1 MNISQKKELHIGIK
15 TTDSQQ
21 AKQLK
26 THFWIIE
33 KLEKVSLFGISATI
47 EKPTHSTSVLLGTN
61 ELYVNLE
68 GLIDI
73 EKEKVKITDEIA
85 RLEGFLKSIQAKL
98 SNTNFVE
105 NAPKQ
110 VVNNERKKEADTLQK
125 LQSLAHQLTQW
136 NA

>member
-1 MNISQKKELHIGIK
+1 M
-15 TTDSQQ
+15 T
-21 AKQLK
+21 
-26 THFWIIE
+26 
-33 KLEKVSLFGISATI
+33 LFGISTTI
-47 EKPTHSTSVLLGTN
+47 KKPTHSTSVLLGTD

-73 EKEKVKITDEIA
+73 EKEKAKITDEIA

-110 VVNNERKKEADTLQK
+110 VVDNERKKEADTLQK

>member
-1 MNISQKKELHIGIK
+1 MKTKKNK
-15 TTDSQQ
+15 
-21 AKQLK
+21 
-26 THFWIIE
+26 II
-33 KLEKVSLFGISATI
+33 
-47 EKPTHSTSVLLGTN
+47 HSTSILLGTD

-98 SNTNFVE
+98 SNINFVE

-110 VVNNERKKEADTLQK
+110 VVNNERKKEADTLHK

>member
-1 MNISQKKELHIGIK
+1 MVSK

-33 KLEKVSLFGISATI
+33 KLEKVSLFGISTTI
-47 EKPTHSTSVLLGTN
+47 EKPTHSTSVLLGTD